1 MSKPEKTPL
10 SNKHTILVVDDDP
23 EIVTLL
29 SKILLNEGYNVM
41 DAQNGR
47 KALRKVEKGGID
59 LVILDL
65 IMPGI
70 DGFEF
75 LKLCKKNPLTQHIP
89 VAVLTIRDSPQD
101 IETAKRLGA
110 EVCLIKHKM
119 RPKALLDSVRII
131 LGE

>member
-1 MSKPEKTPL
+1 MAK
-10 SNKHTILVVDDDP
+10 
-23 EIVTLL
+23 
-29 SKILLNEGYNVM
+29 KILLIDDNRLTREINGSVLEQAGYKIVSAG
-41 DAQNGR
+41 DGSQGL
-47 KALRKVEKGGID
+47 KKLEEEKID
-59 LVILDL
+59 LIILDL

>member
-1 MSKPEKTPL
+1 MAK
-10 SNKHTILVVDDDP
+10 
-23 EIVTLL
+23 
-29 SKILLNEGYNVM
+29 KILLIDDNRLTREINGSVLEQAGYKIVSAS
-41 DAQNGR
+41 DGSQGL
-47 KALRKVEKGGID
+47 KKLEEEKID
-59 LVILDL
+59 LIILDL